1 MNENITEKVLFERC
15 HDKLVDRVKEVGEDF
30 LETDT
35 QFIALINE
43 EVELARIANDAAMYM
58 LCYED
63 LGELAY
69 SQDGAKYKLMEKEML
84 SKAAELGD
92 MEASRR
98 LVDYVFTDG
107 DFNEAARCAVEH
119 LKRGG
124 EVDDFEWAELE
135 PRHDCP
141 IEDNETLPW
150 LKAVME
156 VRPSDQCRYVL
167 ARCYWDIEDLIN
179 SKLLDFDKVIPSEN
193 DENHD
198 KALSLYQQAADDG
211 YFWAQYYY
219 GLYLLFVGG
228 EVMEKGVAYLEK
240 ALTHIP
246 EVPEPDEDSVEND
259 ETREWLR
266 ANIEKSLFKCTGRT
280 STHIIELEKNA
291 QQHDLMACVELTIAY
306 LEGNECQRD
315 RDKAFDYASRLLF
328 EDHEFDQ
335 LLIRMDDL
343 PPADREWLIQRLHE
357 EHRGLEDFLQKK
369 QDDEEDEDLI
379 DPNEEVDGECE
390 MGRPCGNKECVRFVE
405 ACGGDPESPSDWICS
420 ACGGEGPMRRYY
432 DQFSEDDDNN

>member
-1 MNENITEKVLFERC
+1 MSENITERVLFKQC
-15 HDKLVDRVKEVGEDF
+15 HDKLTDRAVELGWNS
-30 LETDT
+30 LESDA
-35 QFIALINE
+35 QYIALINE
-43 EVELARIANDAAMYM
+43 EVELARIANDAKLYM
-58 LCYED
+58 LCHED
-63 LGELAY
+63 LGNIAY
-69 SQDGAKYKLMEKEML
+69 CPGGTKYRNIEKEML
-84 SKAAELGD
+84 CKAAELGD
-92 MEASRR
+92 MQASKR
-98 LVDYVFTDG
+98 LVDFVFNDR
-107 DFNEAARCAVEH
+107 DYDEAAHCAVEH

-135 PRHDCP
+135 PRHDCS

-150 LKAVME
+150 LQAVLE
-156 VRPSDQCRYVL
+156 VRPSGQCRYVL
-167 ARCYWDIEDLIN
+167 ARCYWDMEELIN
-179 SKLLDFDKVIPSEN
+179 SKLLSFDEVIPSEN

-228 EVMEKGVAYLEK
+228 EAIEKGVAYLES

-246 EVPEPDEDSVEND
+246 EVPEPDEDHVEND

-266 ANIEKSLFKCTGRT
+266 ENIEKSLFKCTGRI

-291 QQHDLMACVELTIAY
+291 QQHDLMACVELAIAY
-306 LEGNECQRD
+306 LEGNECPRD

-343 PPADREWLIQRLHE
+343 PPTDKQWLEGKLAE
-357 EHRGLEDFLQKK
+357 EAHR
-369 QDDEEDEDLI
+369 I
-379 DPNEEVDGECE
+379 
-390 MGRPCGNKECVRFVE
+390 E
-405 ACGGDPESPSDWICS
+405 AMNG
-420 ACGGEGPMRRYY
+420 
-432 DQFSEDDDNN
+432 

>member
-1 MNENITEKVLFERC
+1 MCLPPLKCCWHGCCYWLGMDNQPRKDQQMNENMTERVRFEQC
-15 HDKLVDRVKEVGEDF
+15 HDKLIDRVKEVGEDS
-30 LETDT
+30 LDTDA

-43 EVELARIANDAAMYM
+43 EVELARIVNDAAMYM

-69 SQDGAKYKLMEKEML
+69 SPNGVQYKLMEKEML

-107 DFNEAARCAVEH
+107 DFNEAARCAIEH

-135 PRHDCP
+135 PRHDCS

-179 SKLLDFDKVIPSEN
+179 SKLLFFDKVIPSEN

-198 KALSLYQQAADDG
+198 KALSLYQQAAEDG

-266 ANIEKSLFKCTGRT
+266 ENIEKSLFKCTGRT

-306 LEGNECQRD
+306 LEGNECPRD
-315 RDKAFDYASRLLF
+315 RDKAFNYASRILF
-328 EDHEFDQ
+328 EDHEFGT
-335 LLIRMDDL
+335 LLNRMDDL
-343 PPADREWLIQRLHE
+343 PLADKEWLMRRL
-357 EHRGLEDFLQKK
+357 
-369 QDDEEDEDLI
+369 
-379 DPNEEVDGECE
+379 NEEASRIELMNE
-390 MGRPCGNKECVRFVE
+390 
-405 ACGGDPESPSDWICS
+405 
-420 ACGGEGPMRRYY
+420 
-432 DQFSEDDDNN
+432 

>member
-1 MNENITEKVLFERC
+1 MNENMAERGRFEQC
-15 HDKLVDRVKEVGEDF
+15 HDKLVDRVKEVGEDS
-30 LETDT
+30 LETDA

-43 EVELARIANDAAMYM
+43 EVELARIINDAAMYM

-69 SQDGAKYKLMEKEML
+69 SPNGAKYKLMEKEML

-141 IEDNETLPW
+141 IEENETPPW

-156 VRPSDQCRYVL
+156 VRPSVQCRYVL
-167 ARCYWDIEDLIN
+167 ARCYWDMEDLVN
-179 SKLLDFDKVIPSEN
+179 SKLLFFDKVLPSEN

-198 KALSLYQQAADDG
+198 KALSLYEQAADGG

-228 EVMEKGVAYLEK
+228 EAIEKGAAYLEK

-246 EVPEPDEDSVEND
+246 EVPEPDEDRVEND

-266 ANIEKSLFKCTGRT
+266 ENMEKSLFKCTGRT
-280 STHIIELEKNA
+280 STH
-291 QQHDLMACVELTIAY
+291 
-306 LEGNECQRD
+306 
-315 RDKAFDYASRLLF
+315 
-328 EDHEFDQ
+328 
-335 LLIRMDDL
+335 
-343 PPADREWLIQRLHE
+343 
-357 EHRGLEDFLQKK
+357 
-369 QDDEEDEDLI
+369 
-379 DPNEEVDGECE
+379 
-390 MGRPCGNKECVRFVE
+390 
-405 ACGGDPESPSDWICS
+405 
-420 ACGGEGPMRRYY
+420 
-432 DQFSEDDDNN
+432 

>member
-1 MNENITEKVLFERC
+1 MSENMTERARFERC
-15 HDKLVDRVKEVGEDF
+15 HDKLIDRVKEVGEDS
-30 LETDT
+30 LDTDA

-43 EVELARIANDAAMYM
+43 EVELARIVNDAAMYM

-69 SQDGAKYKLMEKEML
+69 SPDGAKYKLMEKEML

-107 DFNEAARCAVEH
+107 DFSEAARCAIEH

-124 EVDDFEWAELE
+124 EVDDFEYAELE
-135 PRHDCP
+135 PLHDHS
-141 IEDNETLPW
+141 IEDKETLPW
-150 LKAVME
+150 LQAVME

-167 ARCYWDIEDLIN
+167 ARCYWDIEDLID
-179 SKLLDFDKVIPSEN
+179 SKLVFFDKITPSEN
-193 DENHD
+193 DENHG
-198 KALSLYQQAADDG
+198 KALSLYEQAADDG

-228 EVMEKGVAYLEK
+228 EVMVKGVAYLEK

-246 EVPEPDEDSVEND
+246 EVPEPDEDRVEND

-266 ANIEKSLFKCTGRT
+266 ENIEKSLFKYIGRI

-291 QQHDLMACVELTIAY
+291 QQDDLMACVELTIAY
-306 LEGNECQRD
+306 LEGNECPRD
-315 RDKAFDYASRLLF
+315 CDKALDYASRLLF
-328 EDHEFDQ
+328 EDHEYEL

-343 PPADREWLIQRLHE
+343 PPTDRQWLEGKLSE
-357 EHRGLEDFLQKK
+357 EASR
-369 QDDEEDEDLI
+369 I
-379 DPNEEVDGECE
+379 
-390 MGRPCGNKECVRFVE
+390 E
-405 ACGGDPESPSDWICS
+405 ATNG
-420 ACGGEGPMRRYY
+420 
-432 DQFSEDDDNN
+432 

>member
-1 MNENITEKVLFERC
+1 MNENMTERVRFEQC
-15 HDKLVDRVKEVGEDF
+15 HDKLIDRVKEVGEDS
-30 LETDT
+30 LETDA

-43 EVELARIANDAAMYM
+43 EVELARVINDAAMYM

-69 SQDGAKYKLMEKEML
+69 SPNGVQYKLMEKEML

-107 DFNEAARCAVEH
+107 DFNEAARCAIEH

-124 EVDDFEWAELE
+124 EVDDFEYAEFE
-135 PRHDCP
+135 PLHDHS
-141 IEDNETLPW
+141 IEDKETLTW
-150 LKAVME
+150 LQTVME

-167 ARCYWDIEDLIN
+167 ARCNWDIEDLIN
-179 SKLLDFDKVIPSEN
+179 SKLLFFDKITPSEN

-198 KALSLYQQAADDG
+198 KALSLYQQVADDG

-228 EVMEKGVAYLEK
+228 DAIEKGVAYLES

-246 EVPEPDEDSVEND
+246 EVPEPDEDHVEND

-266 ANIEKSLFKCTGRT
+266 ENIEKSLFKCTGRI

-291 QQHDLMACVELTIAY
+291 QQHDLMACVELAIAY
-306 LEGNECQRD
+306 LEGNECPRD

-343 PPADREWLIQRLHE
+343 PPTDRQWLE
-357 EHRGLEDFLQKK
+357 
-369 QDDEEDEDLI
+369 
-379 DPNEEVDGECE
+379 GELS
-390 MGRPCGNKECVRFVE
+390 KEASRIE
-405 ACGGDPESPSDWICS
+405 AMNG
-420 ACGGEGPMRRYY
+420 
-432 DQFSEDDDNN
+432 

>member
-1 MNENITEKVLFERC
+1 MSENITERVLFKQC
-15 HDKLVDRVKEVGEDF
+15 HDKLTDRAVELGWNS
-30 LETDT
+30 LESDA
-35 QFIALINE
+35 QYIALINE
-43 EVELARIANDAAMYM
+43 EVELARIANDAKLYM
-58 LCYED
+58 LCHED
-63 LGELAY
+63 LGNIAY
-69 SQDGAKYKLMEKEML
+69 CPGGTKYRNIEKEML
-84 SKAAELGD
+84 CKAAELGD
-92 MEASRR
+92 MEASKR
-98 LVDYVFTDG
+98 LVDFVFNDR
-107 DFNEAARCAVEH
+107 DYNEAARCAVEH

-124 EVDDFEWAELE
+124 EVDDFECAELE
-135 PRHDCP
+135 PRHDCS

-150 LKAVME
+150 LQAVLE
-156 VRPSDQCRYVL
+156 VRPSGQCRYVL
-167 ARCYWDIEDLIN
+167 ARCYWDMEDLIN
-179 SKLLDFDKVIPSEN
+179 SKLLSFDEVIPSEN

-266 ANIEKSLFKCTGRT
+266 ENIEKSLFKCTGRT

-357 EHRGLEDFLQKK
+357 ENCGLEDFLQKK
-369 QDDEEDEDLI
+369 QDDEEDEDLM
-379 DPNEEVDGECE
+379 DPNEEDDGECE
-390 MGRPCGNKECVRFVE
+390 EGRPCGNKECMRFVE
-405 ACGGDPESPSDWICS
+405 ECGGDPESPSDWICS
-420 ACGGEGPMRRYY
+420 ACGGEGPMRRYF
-432 DQFSEDDDNN
+432 DQYSDEDDGN